1 MTRSYEKPKTFAGL
15 KRAFRS
21 WATSLGSTIAPAVS
35 GATPTE
41 LHFLGALGGFA
52 AEIGSGQLN
61 RWPDACRAWAL
72 AAPSPPSALVEE
84 VGLELGAG
92 EDVLAALYNACIS
105 AKSRRRLGT
114 VFTPKPV
121 VDHMVELVDRGLDGE
136 RALII
141 DPGAGVGAF
150 SIAAAKRWPLSTT
163 VAVDINPVTLG
174 LLATRIAFE
183 IDADPERAEIYK
195 RIDLRLGNYLD
206 LFREIYADCDEP
218 IAALGNPPYTRV
230 QQLPLDERR
239 RAVDLAGGIIDNG
252 HANLATLIQAMTFR
266 HMRPKDV
273 SCMLLPGS
281 FSYTRASLG
290 LRREMWRSSRPIA
303 VEQWPA
309 AERLFIGHSV
319 QAAIV
324 SIGPARVNP
333 GTLQLASVELAE
345 NEVRATASW
354 SLRREEPEP
363 RSWFAAESE
372 APADSVPLA
381 SLARVRRGIATGANH
396 MFFLDDVT
404 VARLPDSV
412 YVEGIQSLRG
422 FDGECLDREAHRHL
436 SGNRARRWL
445 LAIPPATRLTGEL
458 KSYVQGFEDSV
469 KDRFL
474 PSKRPLWYSL
484 SLPAPPPILISPLSK
499 GEFRV
504 VTNAIGAIP
513 SNNLFGIYPVLES
526 DVERISNWL
535 RSTDGQQE
543 LRRVS
548 RRYPGGSYKLEPR
561 DLGSVRIPRSQSADT
576 RPAL

>member
-1 MTRSYEKPKTFAGL
+1 MAHTREKIKTFAGL
-15 KRAFRS
+15 RRAFRT
-21 WATSLGSTIAPAVS
+21 WATGLGTTVAPEVS
-35 GATPTE
+35 GATSAE
-41 LHFLGALGGFA
+41 LHFLGALGGLA
-52 AEIGSGQLN
+52 AEIGRGQLD
-61 RWPDACRAWAL
+61 RWPAVCRAWAL
-72 AAPSPPSALVEE
+72 AAPTPPAALVEE

-105 AKSRRRLGT
+105 SRSRRRLGT

-121 VDHMVELVDRGLDGE
+121 VDHMIELVDRGLAGE
-136 RALII
+136 RAIII

-150 SIAAAKRWPLSTT
+150 SIAAARRWPQSTT

-195 RIDLRLGNYLD
+195 RIDLRFGNYLD
-206 LFREIYADCDEP
+206 LFREIYTECKGP

-230 QQLPLDERR
+230 QQLPLGERC
-239 RAVDLAGGIIDNG
+239 RAIDLAGGIIDNG
-252 HANLATLIQAMTFR
+252 HANLATLIQAMTLR
-266 HMRPKDV
+266 HMRPDDV

-309 AERLFIGHSV
+309 AERLFTGHSV
-319 QAAIV
+319 QAAII
-324 SIGPARVNP
+324 SIGPAQANP
-333 GTLQLASVELAE
+333 GPLQLASVELAE
-345 NEVRATASW
+345 TEVRATASW
-354 SLRREEPEP
+354 SLSREEPEP

-372 APADSVPLA
+372 DPVADSVPLA
-381 SLARVRRGIATGANH
+381 SLAKVRRGIATGANH
-396 MFFLDDVT
+396 MFFLDDET
-404 VARLPDSV
+404 AARLPDSV
-412 YVEGIQSLRG
+412 CVEGIQSLRG
-422 FDGECLDREAHRHL
+422 FDGDCLDREAHRRL
-436 SGNRARRWL
+436 NGSRGRRWL
-445 LAIPPATRLTGEL
+445 LAIPPATELSGEL
-458 KSYVQGFEDSV
+458 KSYVQGFEGSV

-484 SLPAPPPILISPLSK
+484 SLSAPPPILISPLSK

-513 SNNLFGIYPVLES
+513 SNNLFGIYPAQES

-535 RSTDGQQE
+535 RSTDGQRE

-561 DLGSVRIPRSQSADT
+561 DLGSAGIPKE
-576 RPAL
+576 L